1 MSAVALVVAAG
12 RGERLGTGGPKAFV
26 MCGGR
31 PMLEWSIDALKA
43 VPEIGHIVVATPPGI
58 EAPAGTTGVFGGDE
72 RSHSVRAALHHTLAG
87 DPVLVHDAARPLVTP
102 EIIRATLAGLD
113 AEADA
118 AIAAARVVDTVKRG
132 GGEDDATVQ
141 ETLERSALWAIQT
154 PQVFRRDV
162 LERALALP
170 HDQLAGA
177 TDDASLVEAM
187 GGIVRLVESPRE
199 NFKITTP
206 DDLKLA
212 DLLLRSRAR

>member
-132 GGEDDATVQ
+132 GGENDATVQ

-177 TDDASLVEAM
+177 TDDASLVEHM
-187 GGIVRLVESPRE
+187 GGTVRLVESPRE

-212 DLLLRSRAR
+212 DLLLRSR

>member
-43 VPEIGHIVVATPPGI
+43 VPEIGHIVVATPPRI

-132 GGEDDATVQ
+132 GGENDATVQ

-177 TDDASLVEAM
+177 TDDASLVEHM
-187 GGIVRLVESPRE
+187 GGTVRLVESPRE

-212 DLLLRSRAR
+212 DLLLRSR